1 MADTT
6 YPEIERPSWLL
17 QLRQILLQIQQ
28 EAVLWAL
35 PSLFA
40 LGMCIAALSFGLPTT
55 DRGLI
60 LAFATFCLVAVIGAL
75 RRRYPWAAIT
85 VLVTGALAV
94 NCLAIF
100 WVEIT
105 WMLALLPLSAG
116 LAMLMLGGPGG
127 WIVAGACSLVIAVLP
142 QTVLPA
148 ATELRV
154 TSVVGIWGTVSMVW
168 LVLQPLLTT
177 VRWAW
182 EGYARERALLKQMQ
196 DAQLRLEQTLKD
208 LKSANI
214 QLSRLNQLADGL
226 RRTTEEA
233 LRAKEQFV
241 ANVSHE
247 LRTPLNMIIG
257 FSEMILGSPQVYGS
271 PIPSALL
278 ADLSVILR
286 NSRHL
291 SDLIDD
297 VLDLSQIETGR
308 MALVKERVSLSE
320 IVESATVAVR
330 PLFASKGLSLDTR
343 VPDDLPTVLCDRT
356 RIREVLL
363 NLLSNAGR
371 FTERGG
377 VVISVQHDRDAGN
390 IVVSVSDT
398 GPGISDQDKDKV
410 FQPFQQ
416 LDSSIRRRY
425 GGSGLGLTI
434 SKSFIELHGGRMWF
448 ESEPAK
454 GTTFFF
460 SLPVDLS
467 PHAQNNA
474 SRWLNPDWPNLERT
488 HPSLAPLPVMNPR
501 WVIVDPGS
509 TALQRLLQRYLS
521 DIEIVSVQD
530 IQAAVDELART
541 PSQMLIINSI
551 TMDEWLLQLSADPRL
566 SYSVPVIV
574 CSIPN
579 YTDAAHDLGVS
590 EYLVKP
596 VNQHKLFTAVEQVLG
611 QRTAGG
617 STGDPE
623 PAATLLIV
631 DDEPDARR
639 LFWRMLSSAPRCY
652 RVLTA
657 ADGQHAFE
665 IMRTQ
670 RPDMV
675 LLDLVMP
682 NMSGFQFLA
691 MKNADPDLRS
701 IPVLIISARDPAG
714 QVILT
719 NGIGVTCPGGVSLSQ
734 LLGCLQSLARVL
746 SPLPAS
752 SDRAPIA
759 SAQS

>member
-1 MADTT
+1 MTDTI
-6 YPEIERPSWLL
+6 YPETGRPSWSSE
-17 QLRQILLQIQQ
+17 LRQILTQTQQ
-28 EAVLWAL
+28 EVVLWAL
-35 PSLFA
+35 LGLFA
-40 LGMCIAALSFGLPTT
+40 LGTCVAALSTGLPTT
-55 DRGLI
+55 DRGFI
-60 LAFATFCLVAVIGAL
+60 LALATFSLVAVIGAL
-75 RRRYPWAAIT
+75 RRRHARAAII
-85 VLVTGALAV
+85 VLVIGTLVV
-94 NCLAIF
+94 NWLAIV

-105 WMLALLPLSAG
+105 WMLVLLPLSAG
-116 LAMLMLGGPGG
+116 LAMLMWGGSGG
-127 WIVAGACSLVIAVLP
+127 WIVAITCSLVVIVLP
-142 QTVLPA
+142 QTILPA
-148 ATELRV
+148 TTELRAV
-154 TSVVGIWGTVSMVW
+154 SVVGIWGAVGMVW
-168 LVLQPLLTT
+168 LVLQPLLAT

-182 EGYARERALLKQMQ
+182 EGYVREHALIKEMQ
-196 DAQLRLEQTLKD
+196 DTQLQLAQTLKD
-208 LKSANI
+208 LKSANV

-278 ADLSVILR
+278 ADLSIILR

-308 MALVKERVSLSE
+308 MALVKERVNLSE

-330 PLFASKGLSLDTR
+330 PLFASKGLSLD
-343 VPDDLPTVLCDRT
+343 VHMPDGLPTLFCDRT

-371 FTERGG
+371 FTEQGG
-377 VVISVQHDRDAGN
+377 VVVSVQHDQDASS
-390 IVVSVSDT
+390 IVVSVADT

-416 LDSSIRRRY
+416 LDSSIRQRH

-448 ESEPAK
+448 ESKPGH

-467 PHAQNNA
+467 SHAQSNA
-474 SRWLNPDWPNLERT
+474 TRWLNPDWPNLERV
-488 HPSLAPLPVMNPR
+488 HPSLAPLPVVNPR
-501 WVIVDPGS
+501 WVVVDPCSS
-509 TALQRLLQRYLS
+509 TLHRLLQRYLS
-521 DIEIVSVQD
+521 DVDIVLTRD
-530 IQAAVDELART
+530 IQTAIEELART

-551 TMDEWLLQLSADPRL
+551 TMDDWLLQLSADPRL
-566 SYSVPVIV
+566 SYSVPVVV
-574 CSIPN
+574 CSIPDHGN
-579 YTDAAHDLGVS
+579 AAQDLGVS

-596 VNQHKLFTAVEQVLG
+596 VNQHKLFTAIEQVLG
-611 QRTAGG
+611 QHTSGS
-617 STGDPE
+617 STGNAESAP
-623 PAATLLIV
+623 TLLVV

-639 LFWRMLSSAPRCY
+639 LFWRMLSSAPNRY

-657 ADGQHAFE
+657 VDGRHAFE
-665 IMRTQ
+665 IMRAQ
-670 RPDMV
+670 RPDVV

-682 NMSGFQFLA
+682 NMNGFHFLA

-701 IPVLIISARDPAG
+701 IPVVIISARDPAG
-714 QVILT
+714 QVILA
-719 NGIGVTCPGGVSLSQ
+719 NGIGVTCPGGLSLSQ

-746 SPLPAS
+746 SPLPVS
-752 SDRAPIA
+752 GDRAPITNA
-759 SAQS
+759 HG